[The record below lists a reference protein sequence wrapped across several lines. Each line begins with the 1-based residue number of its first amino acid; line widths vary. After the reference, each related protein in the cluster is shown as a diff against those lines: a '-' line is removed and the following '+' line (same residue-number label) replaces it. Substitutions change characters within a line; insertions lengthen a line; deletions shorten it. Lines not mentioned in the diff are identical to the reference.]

1 MKIGES
7 YASREAFGKAL
18 VELADE
24 YPRLAVFDA
33 DVCASTMTK
42 YFRDRYPERF
52 YQMGIAEANM
62 IGAAAGMAST
72 GWTPFVSTFAV
83 FLATRATDQ
92 IRVSVAHANL
102 DVKLNGA
109 YGGLPTGRAGATHSA
124 VEDIA
129 IMRAMP
135 NMKVLVP
142 ADPAETRS
150 AVRLALDTPGPV
162 YLRTVR
168 CAVPVIFDESHR
180 MRLGVGTVLA
190 EGKDAAIVSTGMMT
204 PRCLEAARS
213 LEREGI
219 RVRHIHMGSVK
230 PIDSE
235 LLRAAARDCGLIVT
249 VENHGVTGGLGGA
262 VAETTAELEPCRVIR
277 VGFPDVFLES
287 GDDESIFRKYGM
299 DAEGIAATV
308 RRALGADAKSKGW
321 TKCAS

>member
-1 MKIGES
+1 MNIGES
-7 YASREAFGKAL
+7 FSSREVFGQTL
-18 VELADE
+18 VELAEE
-24 YPRLAVFDA
+24 YPRMAVFDA

-42 YFRDRYPERF
+42 YFRDKYPERF

-62 IGAAAGMAST
+62 IGAAAGMASV
-72 GWTPFVSTFAV
+72 GWTPFVSAFAV

-102 DVKLNGA
+102 NVKLNGA

-124 VEDIA
+124 IEDIA

-135 NMKVLVP
+135 NMKILVP
-142 ADPAETRS
+142 ADPVETRS

-168 CAVPVIFDESHR
+168 CAVPVIFDPSHR

-204 PRCLEAARS
+204 PRCLEAAEILR
-213 LEREGI
+213 REGI

-230 PIDSE
+230 PIDVE
-235 LLRAAARDCGLIVT
+235 LLRVAARDCGLIVT
-249 VENHGVTGGLGGA
+249 VENHGITGGLGGA

-277 VGFPDVFLES
+277 VGFPNVFLES
-287 GDDESIFRKYGM
+287 GDDELIFRKYGM
-299 DAEGIAATV
+299 DASGIVEAV
-308 RRALGADAKSKGW
+308 KRALGSSRAGKGW
-321 TKCAS
+321 KKCAS